1 MRNSKHS
8 KALHWCMLMIV
19 ATVIIAGHA
28 YAGVLTATAT
38 GSPTPPTSNS
48 QSVTNGDFLI
58 TQNTSVPIVGDGLDE
73 RTSWVFD
80 FTTDPGF
87 STFLTTAPLRA
98 ARLILTLTPKRSDR
112 SSDVVLIE
120 GLPSIGTPL
129 IRTLPIGITTTI
141 QLELLDF
148 YTASDILEAFTAAN
162 GRLAMRYGDDAI
174 VSFAQLALENVSSEF
189 WQQNPAQPDMI
200 FWPGQ
205 VGIGFTPASGYLQPE
220 HVDLQVEQDV
230 QTNTWLRAGNGVS
243 VNLTNGEAGGFTLE
257 RKGVVLGQ
265 LVLEAND
272 EVSLIV
278 NNNLH
283 LRAGGSIVVDDLT
296 IKVRGSDFVFDK
308 DYQLR
313 TLTEVEHYIATY
325 RHLPDLPAAVDMENK
340 GAAVGEMQ
348 MKLLQKIEELTLYVI
363 AQNKQ
368 LQAQTAEL
376 VRLKSEHAAQRSQQP
391 HVWQYVA
398 P

>member
-1 MRNSKHS
+1 
-8 KALHWCMLMIV
+8 
-19 ATVIIAGHA
+19 
-28 YAGVLTATAT
+28 
-38 GSPTPPTSNS
+38 
-48 QSVTNGDFLI
+48 
-58 TQNTSVPIVGDGLDE
+58 
-73 RTSWVFD
+73 
-80 FTTDPGF
+80 
-87 STFLTTAPLRA
+87 
-98 ARLILTLTPKRSDR
+98 LTLTPKRSDR
-112 SSDVVLIE
+112 FSDEVLIE
-120 GLPSIGTPL
+120 GLSSIGTPL
-129 IRTLPIGITTTI
+129 IRTLPIGITSTI

-148 YTASDILEAFTAAN
+148 YTASDIMKAFTAAN
-162 GRLAMRYGDDAI
+162 GRIAMSYADDAI
-174 VSFAQLALENVSSEF
+174 VSFAQLALEDVSSEF
-189 WQQNPAQPDMI
+189 WQQNSAQPGMI

-205 VGIGFTPASGYLQPE
+205 VGIGFTPASGHLQPE
-220 HVDLQVEQDV
+220 HVDLQVNQDV

-243 VNLTNGEAGGFTLE
+243 VNLTSGEVGGFTLE
-257 RKGVVLGQ
+257 RSGVVLGQ

-313 TLTEVEHYIATY
+313 TLAEVEHYIATY

-368 LQAQTAEL
+368 LQAQAAEL
-376 VRLKSEHAAQRSQQP
+376 ARLKSEHAAQRSQQP